1 MIPDEPLTHICLSL
15 KPKLLLLVKSIREP
29 LALCFT
35 NIICYSGP
43 LFSFCFFL
51 PFRIR
56 IVRDIRVSL
65 VYSECDVSVKDA

>member
-43 LFSFCFFL
+43 LVSFCFFL

-56 IVRDIRVSL
+56 IVRSSGTFVCRWFIL
-65 VYSECDVSVKDA
+65 NAM

>member
-15 KPKLLLLVKSIREP
+15 KPKLLLLAKSIREP

-43 LFSFCFFL
+43 LFSLYSFPSSFSVTH
-51 PFRIR
+51 
-56 IVRDIRVSL
+56 IVFYQDSRLLLIYL
-65 VYSECDVSVKDA
+65 NTM